1 MKEVWK
7 DIKDYEGLYQVS
19 NLGRVKSLDRIVYQK
34 NSFGNIQKNIYK
46 GKILSLFED
55 KDGYLRVNLK
65 KDKKMKQYGVHVLV
79 ANTFLNINKFKYM
92 EYEDLSKIDINR
104 LQINHKNENKKDNCI
119 DNLEFCT
126 VAYNTNYG
134 SREQKIIQLDLSGK
148 IIKVWDSR
156 KKASKELH
164 ISRNT
169 INEILR
175 GHRQDINGYTFD
187 MCRKEIM

>member
-7 DIKDYEGLYQVS
+7 DIKNYEGLYQVS

-175 GHRQDINGYTFD
+175 GYRQDINGYTFD
-187 MCRKEIM
+187 MYRKEIM

>member
-1 MKEVWK
+1 MF
-7 DIKDYEGLYQVS
+7 IKKILLVIF
-19 NLGRVKSLDRIVYQK
+19 K
-34 NSFGNIQKNIYK
+34 KNIYK

-65 KDKKMKQYGVHVLV
+65 KDKKIKQYGVHVLV

-187 MCRKEIM
+187 ICRKEAM

>member
-7 DIKDYEGLYQVS
+7 DIKGYEGLYQVS

>member
-7 DIKDYEGLYQVS
+7 DIKNYEGLYQVS

-156 KKASKELH
+156 KKVSKELH

-187 MCRKEIM
+187 MCRKEMM

>member
-1 MKEVWK
+1 MREVWK
-7 DIKDYEGLYQVS
+7 DIKGYEGLYQVS

-65 KDKKMKQYGVHVLV
+65 KDKKIKQYGVHVLV

-187 MCRKEIM
+187 ICRKEAM

>member
-1 MKEVWK
+1 MIEVWK
-7 DIKDYEGLYQVS
+7 DIKGYEGLYQVS
-19 NLGRVKSLDRIVYQK
+19 NLGRVKSLDRVVYQK

-55 KDGYLRVNLK
+55 RDGYLRINLK

-79 ANTFLNINKFKYM
+79 ANTFLNINNFKHM

-119 DNLEFCT
+119 YNLEFCT

-175 GHRQDINGYTFD
+175 GYRQDINGYTFD
-187 MCRKEIM
+187 IYRKEIM